1 MMTARDNSL
10 LRGEMRFDE
19 PLARYT
25 SWRVGGPARRFYR
38 PADSADLLLFLATL
52 PEDEPLLWLGLGSN
66 LLIRDGGFNG
76 TVIATRGRL
85 DGMKIISESGL
96 RVEAGVSCAQVAR
109 FAAREGLCGVEFLT
123 GIPGTFGGALAMN
136 AGAFGGETW
145 THVTA
150 LETVDRKGGLH
161 HRSPTEY
168 AVGYRQVTGP
178 AEEWFLAA
186 TLNLAPGDV
195 SESQQRIRELLE
207 RRNSSQPIG
216 QPSCGSVFRNP
227 PGDYAARLIEAAGM
241 KGATIGGAQV
251 SEKHANFII
260 NRDDAT
266 AADIEAMIQQVRE
279 RVQADSGVI
288 LVTEVHIVGEREER
302 T

>member
-1 MMTARDNSL
+1 MMTRQTAS
-10 LRGEMRFDE
+10 LRGERLLNE

-25 SWRVGGPARRFYR
+25 TWRVGGPARQLYR
-38 PADSADLLLFLATL
+38 PADGEDLLRFLASL
-52 PEDEPLLWLGLGSN
+52 PEGEPLLWLGLGSN

-76 TVIATRGRL
+76 TVIATQGRL
-85 DGMKIISESGL
+85 DGMALISATAL

-109 FAAREGLCGVEFLT
+109 FAARQGLCGVEFLT

-145 THVTA
+145 AQVTA
-150 LETVDRKGGLH
+150 VETVDRTGQLRKRL
-161 HRSPTEY
+161 PTEFK
-168 AVGYRQVTGP
+168 VGYRQVERP

-186 TLNLAPGDV
+186 TLALEPGDV
-195 SESQQRIRELLE
+195 TESQGRIRELLE

-227 PGDYAARLIEAAGM
+227 PGDHAARLIEAAGL
-241 KGATIGGAQV
+241 KGVLIGGAQV

-260 NRDDAT
+260 NRGNAT
-266 AADIEAMIQQVRE
+266 AADIEALIRRVRE
-279 RVQADSGVI
+279 RVKAASGVE
-288 LVTEVHIVGEREER
+288 LVTEVHIVGEMEER
-302 T
+302 A